1 MTTPSQLIALL
12 NALTFGDLD
21 AIRTRLE
28 EAQRALTGLGHDE
41 VASIVGEAR
50 SALSG
55 GDVKTYKKRI
65 ATAIAKLGHL
75 R

>member
-12 NALTFGDLD
+12 NALTLGDLD
-21 AIRTRLE
+21 AIRARLA
-28 EAQRALTGLGHDE
+28 EAESVLEGLGHDE

-50 SALSG
+50 TALSG
-55 GDVKTYKKRI
+55 GDLKTYKKRV